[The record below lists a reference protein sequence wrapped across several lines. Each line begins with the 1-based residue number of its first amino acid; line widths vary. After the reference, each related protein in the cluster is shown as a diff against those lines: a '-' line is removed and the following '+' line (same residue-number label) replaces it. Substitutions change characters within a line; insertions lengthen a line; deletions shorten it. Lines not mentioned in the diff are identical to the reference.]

1 MRPTRDER
9 PSGRAGI
16 IGGERDQTMRKIKC
30 EGCGRRA
37 PSFEIVNYGSMDKG
51 YKQLCYRCFNAEAAT
66 AAGLDDFKHVE
77 LNPCD

>member
-1 MRPTRDER
+1 
-9 PSGRAGI
+9 
-16 IGGERDQTMRKIKC
+16 MRKIKC

-66 AAGLDDFKHVE
+66 PQVSTTSSMWSSNRCG
-77 LNPCD
+77 